1 MSFKRLRE
9 KMTEVEK
16 ECERKG
22 YYFKISDALTIMI
35 CGMLC
40 GLQNI
45 SDIYEW
51 AKTEPTRQFLFDEF
65 KIHKLPSRAQ
75 FYNLI
80 GYVNPKKFNIIFIE
94 WVEEI
99 LKNDNKDRT
108 IAIDGKTICS
118 TNQRSEDGQPLRIL
132 SAAVSE
138 SKLILGSQPC
148 KTKISEPEV
157 FRELIGILD
166 VSGAIVAA
174 DALHCQ
180 KKSAKKVIEENGDY
194 LFVVKDNEPRLRED
208 IELYIQNEEL
218 EQFTQKE
225 LNGGRIEKRT
235 AYTATAIDWLNG
247 KEKWE
252 SLSMIGAIHTE
263 FTKGEK
269 TSSEWHYYISS
280 HKLTPKELPRHARL
294 EWAIESVH
302 WLLDVHFL
310 EDKTKVWDMN
320 VQQNLNIMRKIALNL
335 AREYKNRFEPKK
347 AISGILKRN
356 LFDVNNLAKFIHY
369 FVAVIDVTILLL
381 N

>member
-51 AKTEPTRQFLFDEF
+51 AKSEPARQFLFDEF

-94 WVEEI
+94 WAEEI

-118 TNQRSEDGQPLRIL
+118 TNQRGEDGQPLRIL
-132 SAAVSE
+132 SAVVSE

-235 AYTATAIDWLNG
+235 AYTAAAIDWLNG

-356 LFDVNNLAKFIHY
+356 LFDVNNLAKFIRY
-369 FVAVIDVTILLL
+369 FAAVIDVTTLLL

>member
-40 GLQNI
+40 GLKNI
-45 SDIYEW
+45 SDIYER
-51 AKTEPTRQFLFDEF
+51 AKSEPARQFLFDEF

-118 TNQRSEDGQPLRIL
+118 TNQRGEDGQPLRIL
-132 SAAVSE
+132 SAVVSE

-235 AYTATAIDWLNG
+235 AYTAAAIDWLNG

-294 EWAIESVH
+294 EWAIESVQ

-356 LFDVNNLAKFIHY
+356 LFDVNNLAKFIRY
-369 FVAVIDVTILLL
+369 FAAVIDVTTLLL

>member
-51 AKTEPTRQFLFDEF
+51 AKSEPARQFLFDEF

-118 TNQRSEDGQPLRIL
+118 TNQRGEDGQPLRIL
-132 SAAVSE
+132 SAVVSE

-235 AYTATAIDWLNG
+235 AYTAAAIDWLNG

-347 AISGILKRN
+347 AISRILKRN
-356 LFDVNNLAKFIHY
+356 LFDVNNLAKFIRY
-369 FVAVIDVTILLL
+369 FAAVIDVTTLLL

>member
-51 AKTEPTRQFLFDEF
+51 AKSEPARQFLFDEF

-118 TNQRSEDGQPLRIL
+118 ANQRGEDGQPLRIL
-132 SAAVSE
+132 SAVVSE

-235 AYTATAIDWLNG
+235 AYTAAAIDWLNG

-356 LFDVNNLAKFIHY
+356 LFDVNNLAKFIRY
-369 FVAVIDVTILLL
+369 FAAVIDVTTLLL

>member
-51 AKTEPTRQFLFDEF
+51 AKSEPTKQFLFDEF

-80 GYVNPKKFNIIFIE
+80 GYVNPKKFNIMFIE

-118 TNQRSEDGQPLRIL
+118 TSQRSEDGQPLHIL

-225 LNGGRIEKRT
+225 LNGGRIEKST

-302 WLLDVHFL
+302 WLLNVHFL

-356 LFDVNNLAKFIHY
+356 LFDVNNLAKFIRY
-369 FVAVIDVTILLL
+369 FAAVIDVTTLLL

>member
-9 KMTEVEK
+9 KMIEVEK
-16 ECERKG
+16 ECEHKG

-40 GLQNI
+40 GLKNI

-51 AKTEPTRQFLFDEF
+51 AKSESTKQFLFDEF

-80 GYVNPKKFNIIFIE
+80 GYVNPKKFNIILIE

-118 TNQRSEDGQPLRIL
+118 TNQRGEDGQPLRIL
-132 SAAVSE
+132 SAVVSE

-166 VSGAIVAA
+166 VSGAIVVA

-356 LFDVNNLAKFIHY
+356 LFDVNNLAKFIRY
-369 FVAVIDVTILLL
+369 FAAVIDVTTLLL

>member
-16 ECERKG
+16 ECEHKG

-40 GLQNI
+40 SLQNI

-51 AKTEPTRQFLFDEF
+51 AKSEPARQFLFDEF

-132 SAAVSE
+132 SAVVSE

-166 VSGAIVAA
+166 VSGAIVVA

-180 KKSAKKVIEENGDY
+180 KKSAKRVIEENGDY
-194 LFVVKDNEPRLRED
+194 LFVVKDNEPRLREE

-235 AYTATAIDWLNG
+235 AYTAAIDWLNG

-280 HKLTPKELPRHARL
+280 HKLTPKELLRHARL

-310 EDKTKVWDMN
+310 GDKTKVWDMN
-320 VQQNLNIMRKIALNL
+320 VRQNLNIMRKIALNL
-335 AREYKNRFEPKK
+335 AREYKRP
-347 AISGILKRN
+347 L
-356 LFDVNNLAKFIHY
+356 
-369 FVAVIDVTILLL
+369 
-381 N
+381 

>member
-51 AKTEPTRQFLFDEF
+51 AKSEPARQFLFDEF

-118 TNQRSEDGQPLRIL
+118 TNQRGEDGQPLRIL
-132 SAAVSE
+132 SAVVSE

-235 AYTATAIDWLNG
+235 AYTAAAIDWLNG

>member
-51 AKTEPTRQFLFDEF
+51 AKSEPARQFLFDEF

-118 TNQRSEDGQPLRIL
+118 TNQRGEDGQPLRIL
-132 SAAVSE
+132 SAVVSE

-235 AYTATAIDWLNG
+235 AYTAAAIDWLNG

-356 LFDVNNLAKFIHY
+356 LFDVNNLAKFIRY
-369 FVAVIDVTILLL
+369 FAAVIDVTTLLL

>member
-16 ECERKG
+16 ECGHKG

-40 GLQNI
+40 SLQNI

-51 AKTEPTRQFLFDEF
+51 AKSEPARQFLFDEF

-132 SAAVSE
+132 SAVVSE

-166 VSGAIVAA
+166 VSGAIVVA

-180 KKSAKKVIEENGDY
+180 KKSAKRVIEENGDY
-194 LFVVKDNEPRLRED
+194 LFVVKDNEPRLREE

-235 AYTATAIDWLNG
+235 AYTAAIDWLNG

-280 HKLTPKELPRHARL
+280 HKLTPKELLRHARL
-294 EWAIESVH
+294 EWAIEIVH

-310 EDKTKVWDMN
+310 GDKTKVWDMN
-320 VQQNLNIMRKIALNL
+320 VRQNLNIMRKIALNL

-347 AISGILKRN
+347 TISGILKCN
-356 LFDVNNLAKFIHY
+356 LFDVNNLAKFIRY
-369 FVAVIDVTILLL
+369 FTDVIDVTTLLL

>member
-51 AKTEPTRQFLFDEF
+51 AKSEPARQFLFDEF

-118 TNQRSEDGQPLRIL
+118 TNQRGEDGQPLRIL
-132 SAAVSE
+132 SAVVSE

-235 AYTATAIDWLNG
+235 AYTTTAIDWLNG

-356 LFDVNNLAKFIHY
+356 LFDVNNLAKFIRY
-369 FVAVIDVTILLL
+369 FAAVIDVTTLLL

>member
-9 KMTEVEK
+9 KMTEIKK

-51 AKTEPTRQFLFDEF
+51 AKSEPTRQFLFDEF

-80 GYVNPKKFNIIFIE
+80 GYVNPKKFNIMFIE

-118 TNQRSEDGQPLRIL
+118 TSQRSEDGQPLHIL

-174 DALHCQ
+174 DALHC
-180 KKSAKKVIEENGDY
+180 
-194 LFVVKDNEPRLRED
+194 
-208 IELYIQNEEL
+208 
-218 EQFTQKE
+218 
-225 LNGGRIEKRT
+225 
-235 AYTATAIDWLNG
+235 
-247 KEKWE
+247 
-252 SLSMIGAIHTE
+252 
-263 FTKGEK
+263 
-269 TSSEWHYYISS
+269 
-280 HKLTPKELPRHARL
+280 
-294 EWAIESVH
+294 
-302 WLLDVHFL
+302 
-310 EDKTKVWDMN
+310 
-320 VQQNLNIMRKIALNL
+320 
-335 AREYKNRFEPKK
+335 
-347 AISGILKRN
+347 
-356 LFDVNNLAKFIHY
+356 
-369 FVAVIDVTILLL
+369 
-381 N
+381 

>member
-51 AKTEPTRQFLFDEF
+51 AKSEPARQFLFDEF

-118 TNQRSEDGQPLRIL
+118 TNQRGEDGQPLRIL

>member
-9 KMTEVEK
+9 KMIEVEK
-16 ECERKG
+16 ECEHKG

-51 AKTEPTRQFLFDEF
+51 AKSEPARQFLFDEF

-118 TNQRSEDGQPLRIL
+118 TNQRSKDGQPLRIL
-132 SAAVSE
+132 SAVVSE

-369 FVAVIDVTILLL
+369 FVAVIDVTTLLL

>member
-51 AKTEPTRQFLFDEF
+51 AKSEPARQFLFDEF

-118 TNQRSEDGQPLRIL
+118 TNQRGEDGQPLRIL
-132 SAAVSE
+132 SAVVSE